1 MSKSQSRLV
10 TFEVDAAVEQSF
22 RAYCRGRKLEV
33 SRLVSALMFDFV
45 RVRGG
50 DGPSRG
56 ANLVRN
62 LEQFET
68 ARKWRSNPGR
78 LKRRKRRLALR
89 LSQLVTEL
97 EAVFAGLDAGESS
110 PIQEEA

>member
-1 MSKSQSRLV
+1 M
-10 TFEVDAAVEQSF
+10 TFEVDADVEQSF
-22 RAYCRGRKLEV
+22 RAYCEGGKLKM
-33 SRLVSALMFDFV
+33 SRLVCALMFDFV

-56 ANLVRN
+56 TNLVRN
-62 LEQFET
+62 LEQFEA
-68 ARKWRSNPGR
+68 ARQWRSNPGR

-89 LSQLVTEL
+89 LKQLAAEL

-110 PIQEEA
+110 PVQKGA